1 MKIWPF
7 WRFWY
12 FTREQR
18 LAILFMTTLMV
29 LLVVVKGPVY
39 NLIFKRSQEKYL
51 AENKRKWIELKQTA
65 AQSNSKSR
73 EDDLK
78 LQNSAGI
85 KQPELHQQKA
95 EKKEAPKIIS
105 INKAD
110 LAEWKSLRG
119 IGEVLASRII
129 KYKEKL
135 GGFYSK
141 DQLKEVYGISD
152 SLFRS
157 ISPYLKADY
166 LNVRKINPNEAELSA
181 LQQHPYISPTLS
193 KQIVSY
199 RSKVKKFE
207 TVEDMRALYNMNDSI
222 FQKLKPYI
230 SME

>member
-29 LLVVVKGPVY
+29 ILMVVKGPVY
-39 NLIFKRSQEKYL
+39 DLIFQRSQEKYL
-51 AENKRKWIELKQTA
+51 AENKRKWDELKQTA
-65 AQSNSKSR
+65 ALSISKSK
-73 EDDLK
+73 EDNIKNKDT
-78 LQNSAGI
+78 SGF
-85 KQPELHQQKA
+85 KQPASYQHQI
-95 EKKEAPKIIS
+95 EKREAPKIIS

-110 LAEWKSLRG
+110 LAEWKSLKG

-129 KYKEKL
+129 KYREKL
-135 GGFYSK
+135 GGFHSI

-157 ISPYLKADY
+157 ISPYLKADH
-166 LNVRKINPNEAELSA
+166 LNVRKINPNEAELTV

-207 TVEDMRALYNMNDSI
+207 TAEDMRVLYNMNDSI

-230 SME
+230 SIY